1 MNEPYD
7 YEEDDEYLEDEDEEF
22 FDCGL
27 MPDGGC
33 SKAGSEECDWEC
45 PFSR

>member
-1 MNEPYD
+1 MTDD
-7 YEEDDEYLEDEDEEF
+7 YEEYFEEDEWDEGEF

-45 PFSR
+45 PFSH